1 MLGTAAPRRRRTY
14 GRRLWVRPQLETTNS
29 IPLARQGQAARLS
42 RETYMRYVLEPL
54 GSPGQFTY

>member
-42 RETYMRYVLEPL
+42 RENL
-54 GSPGQFTY
+54 